1 MRQELPTVHISPAS
15 KCEPDYT
22 AKRPGACSEHKT
34 TRLTKGHEGK
44 AIRIS
49 FLRELRVL
57 CGSLN
62 FGRVVAAKFIRFPP
76 PPGVECAA
84 QQGSSGEGDHATH
97 SRTNHRK
104 GSQSVRRALC
114 YWPAGAR
121 KLEHDRRFQRSCVQA
136 AVHSGDART
145 ERSAHR
151 GRALPRHRPRS
162 EERRV
167 GKECRSRWSPY
178 H

>member
-22 AKRPGACSEHKT
+22 AKRTGAWSEHKT

-62 FGRVVAAKFIRFPP
+62 FGRVVC
-76 PPGVECAA
+76 G
-84 QQGSSGEGDHATH
+84 Q
-97 SRTNHRK
+97 
-104 GSQSVRRALC
+104 
-114 YWPAGAR
+114 
-121 KLEHDRRFQRSCVQA
+121 
-136 AVHSGDART
+136 VHSLPAPTGSRMCGAT
-145 ERSAHR
+145 GFER
-151 GRALPRHRPRS
+151 GRLPCNSQWDRS
-162 EERRV
+162 SERLSKHTAFPTSQACQ
-167 GKECRSRWSPY
+167 GTEIGA
-178 H
+178 

>member
-22 AKRPGACSEHKT
+22 AKRTGAWSEHKT

-62 FGRVVAAKFIRFPP
+62 FGRVVAAKFIRFPLS
-76 PPGVECAA
+76 PGVKCPA
-84 QQGSSGEGDHATH
+84 QQGSSAEVAYATH
-97 SRTNHRK
+97 SRTDYRK

-114 YWPAGAR
+114 
-121 KLEHDRRFQRSCVQA
+121 H
-136 AVHSGDART
+136 
-145 ERSAHR
+145 RSA
-151 GRALPRHRPRS
+151 G
-162 EERRV
+162 
-167 GKECRSRWSPY
+167 SR
-178 H
+178 

>member
-22 AKRPGACSEHKT
+22 AKRTGAWSEHKT

-62 FGRVVAAKFIRFPP
+62 LGRVVAAKFIRFPP
-76 PPGVECAA
+76 PRGVECAA
-84 QQGSSGEGDHATH
+84 QQGSSGGGDHATH
-97 SRTNHRK
+97 SRRNHRK

-114 YWPAGAR
+114 
-121 KLEHDRRFQRSCVQA
+121 D
-136 AVHSGDART
+136 
-145 ERSAHR
+145 
-151 GRALPRHRPRS
+151 
-162 EERRV
+162 
-167 GKECRSRWSPY
+167 
-178 H
+178 

>member
-22 AKRPGACSEHKT
+22 AKRTGAWSEHKT

-62 FGRVVAAKFIRFPP
+62 FGRVVAAKFIRLPAP
-76 PPGVECAA
+76 ARVECAA
-84 QQGSSGEGDHATH
+84 QQVSSGEGDRGTH
-97 SRTNHRK
+97 RRTSNR
-104 GSQSVRRALC
+104 
-114 YWPAGAR
+114 
-121 KLEHDRRFQRSCVQA
+121 
-136 AVHSGDART
+136 
-145 ERSAHR
+145 
-151 GRALPRHRPRS
+151 
-162 EERRV
+162 
-167 GKECRSRWSPY
+167 
-178 H
+178 

>member
-22 AKRPGACSEHKT
+22 AKRTGAWSEHKT

-62 FGRVVAAKFIRFPP
+62 FGRVVCGSLNFGRVVAAKFIRFSPP
-76 PPGVECAA
+76 TVSRMGAA
-84 QQGSSGEGDHATH
+84 TG
-97 SRTNHRK
+97 
-104 GSQSVRRALC
+104 
-114 YWPAGAR
+114 
-121 KLEHDRRFQRSCVQA
+121 F
-136 AVHSGDART
+136 
-145 ERSAHR
+145 ER
-151 GRALPRHRPRS
+151 G
-162 EERRV
+162 
-167 GKECRSRWSPY
+167 G
-178 H
+178 

>member
-22 AKRPGACSEHKT
+22 AKRTGAWSEHKT
-34 TRLTKGHEGK
+34 TRLTKGHQGK

-76 PPGVECAA
+76 PPGVKCAE
-84 QQGSSGEGDHATH
+84 QQGSSAEVPYAPH
-97 SRTNHRK
+97 SGTEHRK
-104 GSQSVRRALC
+104 GYQGLRRSVC
-114 YWPAGAR
+114 
-121 KLEHDRRFQRSCVQA
+121 
-136 AVHSGDART
+136 
-145 ERSAHR
+145 
-151 GRALPRHRPRS
+151 HRPDGPR
-162 EERRV
+162 
-167 GKECRSRWSPY
+167 
-178 H
+178 